1 MERQLVTKPGTP
13 EAKTNDYRPSSL
25 SHEPHFPTRG
35 LLYSGKNLSN
45 RPKLHPAKL
54 QTKLAVNK
62 PEEDSYEQETD
73 QVAEQVMRMPAP
85 SFSSIEFSKI
95 PIFPDQVQRK
105 CSNFCAPH
113 IGFNSSG
120 SSGDRIPQP
129 KRNTADQV
137 VQRLL
142 KSRALQAK
150 LRISQPNDI
159 YEQEADRVAEQVMR
173 MPDPAIQK
181 KQKCP
186 LRNDAPCKEDKIDEI
201 AVMRKEA
208 GAQIRPSSFQGNILF
223 RQKEPTKP
231 ESSTTPKSYD
241 EKTAPVFALPLIHR
255 LVYDRD
261 TDSYNDLVTGA
272 WYSQKELG
280 NYAESTRNQINRY
293 KTVISILHRKLKE
306 LQDNPSSGK
315 PNKPAN
321 EYISEA
327 FYEEAQQSFFIT
339 SDTIGG
345 YTEAD
350 NPYVKDFCS
359 IVMQETEENPFFVF
373 PFWQHERSHQK
384 TCLSNKEN
392 YRKQGLSELEAKVSV
407 ANKFSDPIF
416 LIKDE
421 IRSYEVTVRE
431 LEKELSTF
439 FSVTI
444 DTPSKGPMSL
454 PETYSIHRKAA
465 ALNQSE
471 SVPYPRTSASYDIFD
486 VLRSSG
492 QPLDTQTRSFF
503 EFRLGYDFSDVR
515 VHTDGKAAESAC
527 AVDALAYTVGKD
539 IVFKERKY
547 APETVTG
554 RQLLAHELTHVVQQ
568 SLDNNDRTRIMRE
581 QATTASTNYYQW
593 NLQQPRSLTQTLDPT
608 LISKDELI
616 CEIEL
621 IKQWLWN
628 NPAPGAEQ
636 DHLLKAL
643 SSLEQTKHETRP
655 SVVTEKERKEKIEA
669 LKQKGKNIDVSIYT
683 HYSGMDTAEAILEG
697 IAKGRETRKVSDA
710 ALPMEYFEDIGIIL
724 SEISKQS
731 GGAINFVRELH
742 LMGHGR
748 ENEFGFG
755 RYFYKSE
762 DLKNYKTGL
771 YADYMT
777 EGATIYM
784 EGCDVA
790 AGETGLKY
798 LKDVG
803 RIFFGNKKSGYLKGN
818 TCEIHGIG
826 EMTECG
832 PRTLRWPSDFR

>member
-1 MERQLVTKPGTP
+1 MERQLVTKPGIS
-13 EAKTNDYRPSSL
+13 EAKTNDYRSSSL
-25 SHEPHFPTRG
+25 SHKPNFQVRG
-35 LLYSGKNLSN
+35 FLHSRNNLSN
-45 RPKLHPAKL
+45 KPKLSP
-54 QTKLAVNK
+54 TKLRTKLEVSQ
-62 PEEDSYEQETD
+62 PGDSYEQEAE
-73 QVAEQVMRMPAP
+73 QVDEQVMRIPEP
-85 SFSSIEFSKI
+85 SVSSIEFSKI
-95 PIFPDQVQRK
+95 PVFPDQVQRK
-105 CSNFCAPH
+105 CSNSCKQKPS
-113 IGFNSSG
+113 FNSSG
-120 SSGDRIPQP
+120 SLANRILQPQI
-129 KRNTADQV
+129 TAGNQA
-137 VQRLL
+137 VQRLI
-142 KSRALQAK
+142 KSGALQAK
-150 LRISQPNDI
+150 LKISQPNDI
-159 YEQEADRVAEQVMR
+159 YEQEADRVSEKVMR
-173 MPDPAIQK
+173 MPDPEIQK

-186 LRNDAPCKEDKIDEI
+186 LRNDALCKEDKIDEI
-201 AVMRKEA
+201 TVMRKEA
-208 GAQIRPSSFQGNILF
+208 GAQIRPSSFQDNILF
-223 RQKEPTKP
+223 RQQKSTKP
-231 ESSTTPKSYD
+231 ELSTTPKSYD
-241 EKTAPVFALPLIHR
+241 EKSAPVFALPLIHR
-255 LVYDRD
+255 LVYYKD
-261 TDSYNDLVTGA
+261 TDSYNDLVTGVR
-272 WYSQKELG
+272 YSRKELE
-280 NYAESTRNQINRY
+280 NYAESARNQINRY
-293 KTVISILHRKLKE
+293 RKVISILHCKLKE
-306 LQDNPSSGK
+306 LQGNPLSEN

-327 FYEEAQQSFFIT
+327 FYEEAQKSFSIT
-339 SDTIGG
+339 SNTIGG
-345 YTEAD
+345 YTKAGD
-350 NPYVKDFCS
+350 AYVQDFCS
-359 IVMQETEENPFFVF
+359 IVMPETEENPFFIF

-392 YRKQGLSELEAKVSV
+392 YRKNGLSDLAANVEV
-407 ANKFSDPIF
+407 ADEFNEPIF
-416 LIKDE
+416 LIMDE
-421 IRSYEVTVRE
+421 INSYEVTVRE
-431 LEKELSTF
+431 LEKELSVF
-439 FSVTI
+439 FSGSI
-444 DTPSKGPMSL
+444 DTASKGPMSL
-454 PETYSIHRKAA
+454 PETYSIHRKAS
-465 ALNQSE
+465 LDQSE
-471 SVPYPRTSASYDIFD
+471 SIPYTRTSVLPDIHD

-492 QPLDTQTRSFF
+492 QSLDTQTRSFF

-515 VHTDGKAAESAC
+515 VHTDGKAAESAR

-568 SLDNNDRTRIMRE
+568 SMGNNDRLCIMRE

-628 NPAPGAEQ
+628 NPAPGAER
-636 DHLLKAL
+636 DNLLKVL
-643 SSLEQTKHETRP
+643 SSLEQPKHEARP

-683 HYSGMDTAEAILEG
+683 HYKGMDTAEAILEG

-798 LKDVG
+798 LKEVG